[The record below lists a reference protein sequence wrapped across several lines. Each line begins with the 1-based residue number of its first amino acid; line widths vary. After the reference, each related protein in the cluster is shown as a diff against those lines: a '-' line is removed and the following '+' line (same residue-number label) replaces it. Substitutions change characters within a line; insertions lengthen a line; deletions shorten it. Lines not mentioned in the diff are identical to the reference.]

1 MPKSSNA
8 QAPGEVLQ
16 SYIDSYQTN
25 AFALS
30 KSIKVAYQSVT
41 NILKGKGRISVNIAM
56 RLGKFFGNAVEYWLD
71 VQSSYEIAV
80 LFSDAKF
87 SKVYK
92 SIPKAVKPKGKP
104 AAENKAAGKSAAKTT
119 GKKKKAV
126 KGKTFKKTKTRKAG
140 KK

>member
-1 MPKSSNA
+1 MPRSSKT
-8 QAPGEVLQ
+8 QTPGEVLQ
-16 SYIDSYQTN
+16 SYIDNYQTN

-56 RLGKFFGNAVEYWLD
+56 RLGKFFGNATEYWLD
-71 VQSSYEIAV
+71 VQSSSEIAELSSSV
-80 LFSDAKF
+80 KF
-87 SKVYK
+87 TKILK
-92 SIPKAVKPKGKP
+92 SIPKAVKPKGKAP
-104 AAENKAAGKSAAKTT
+104 VKAAKEKPVKKT
-119 GKKKKAV
+119 GKKKIAV